1 MLKDY
6 FKDIKLDDI
15 FDSRVDVK
23 VIVELLERTDLD
35 KIHAL
40 KNGDTYIIDVEC
52 DEIRPLFLK
61 YGVEIKE
68 LVKQSLWT
76 ILQKKYQGEFIEDKF
91 NDLRIK
97 IEEKA
102 QIKLQDINP
111 EFEGI
116 PTTFDAVIIAV
127 DARKAFIE
135 SAVVECDMCG
145 DAERVHCDIGR
156 KIPSIKCLTP
166 KCKGKSMKV
175 NPNSLITKYVQT
187 VILQEP
193 LEEAD
198 NNSPVSFIG
207 KLIDEDVGEAFV
219 GQKKKITG
227 VFRTKINPKRD
238 DFDINIDV
246 IDMED
251 LGDDERVLPDDALIL
266 KINSGKDREEFF
278 EEISKSYA
286 PHIYGN
292 VNIKK
297 TIMLLMAGGIQ
308 GGKRGDIN
316 MLLIGD
322 PSMGKSELLK
332 FGNKVTQ
339 KSMYTNGKGSTG
351 AGLTIS
357 MRKDERIGSWIA
369 SSGVYP
375 LCNGGYVFVDE
386 FDKMNSDDRS
396 AMHEVLEQGT
406 CSVAKA
412 GIKMTLDAK
421 ASTLAAA
428 NPKFGHY
435 DSDLTLIENVNLPSP
450 LISRFDLIWLI
461 KDKIT
466 NVEDNFKARYI
477 LESFE
482 EGGSSNKPYFNE
494 KELLAYIN
502 HVRKITPLLTADA
515 SEKIKQ
521 LWIKMREIFKQK
533 KDDSIPVGVRQLE
546 ALIRLSM
553 AHAKLLLKER
563 VDVADVTVV
572 SDLFKASYK
581 SFGIDL
587 DTGEVRTAGLFGTDK
602 LSKEQQ
608 FKKTWHEVSDDNQR
622 VRTEDLIKTLADKEG
637 WDEGKA
643 RRMWEGYQSRGN
655 IMMSDDGRWRWEE

>member
-1 MLKDY
+1 M
-6 FKDIKLDDI
+6 
-15 FDSRVDVK
+15 K
-23 VIVELLERTDLD
+23 VIIEFLERTDLER
-35 KIHAL
+35 INEL
-40 KNGDTYIIDVEC
+40 KNGDTYIIDVEV
-52 DEIRPLFLK
+52 DEIRPYFVK
-61 YGVEIKE
+61 YGVELKDIIH
-68 LVKQSLWT
+68 QCLWN
-76 ILQKKYQGEFIEDKF
+76 ILQKKYQGEFIEDKY
-91 NDLRIK
+91 NDLKIK
-97 IEEKA
+97 VEEKA
-102 QIKLQDINP
+102 RIKLQDINP
-111 EFEGI
+111 DFEGI

-135 SAVVECDMCG
+135 SAVVECEMCG
-145 DAERVHCDIGR
+145 DAERVHCDVDR
-156 KIPSIKCLTP
+156 KLRYIKCLTP
-166 KCKGKSMKV
+166 KCKGRSMKINATGMV
-175 NPNSLITKYVQT
+175 TKYVQT
-187 VILQEP
+187 VIIQEP

-219 GQKKKITG
+219 GQKKRITG
-227 VFRTKINPKRD
+227 VFRTKVNPKKE

-251 LGDDERVLPDDALIL
+251 LGDDEKILPDDALVL
-266 KINSGKDREEFF
+266 KIDSGKDREEFF
-278 EEISKSYA
+278 EEVSKSYA

-466 NVEDNFKARYI
+466 NVEDNFKAKYI
-477 LESFE
+477 LSSFE
-482 EGGSSNKPYFNE
+482 EGGDKSKPYFNE

-502 HVRKITPLLTADA
+502 HVRKVTPVLTTDA

-553 AHAKLLLKER
+553 AHAKLLLKTK
-563 VDVADVTVV
+563 VDVGDVTVV

-622 VRTEDLIKTLADKEG
+622 VRTEDLIKALADKEG
-637 WDEGKA
+637 WDEGRA
-643 RRMWEGYQSRGN
+643 RRLWEAYQNKGN